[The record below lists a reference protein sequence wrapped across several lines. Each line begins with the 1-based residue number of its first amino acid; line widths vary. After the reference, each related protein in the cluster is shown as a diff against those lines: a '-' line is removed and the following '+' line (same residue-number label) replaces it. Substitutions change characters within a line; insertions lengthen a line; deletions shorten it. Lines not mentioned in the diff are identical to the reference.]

1 MITLNGGNSVWNG
14 NYSITLDPAPTTPTH
29 AANIA
34 LPYVEINKIV
44 PEDTQG
50 TVDKGLG
57 VMLTVT
63 NSGTVPVSTNIR
75 CYEGVDEA
83 DMATMYVSLDAGQT
97 KDIPAVWYAN
107 ASGAKSLNC
116 KASIP
121 VFFNTLADDLTPT
134 LGTNSE
140 QVSFKEAEDRED
152 APIILYSSIVIV
164 ILIATVLFTRA
175 SAKKMTAKEQENYQ
189 TEHVSEAIE
198 TVEGD

>member
-1 MITLNGGNSVWNG
+1 MV
-14 NYSITLDPAPTTPTH
+14 
-29 AANIA
+29 
-34 LPYVEINKIV
+34 
-44 PEDTQG
+44 
-50 TVDKGLG
+50 
-57 VMLTVT
+57 
-63 NSGTVPVSTNIR
+63 
-75 CYEGVDEA
+75 CY
-83 DMATMYVSLDAGQT
+83 
-97 KDIPAVWYAN
+97 

-175 SAKKMTAKEQENYQ
+175 SAKKMTAMEQKNYQ

-198 TVEGD
+198 TVEATRLTASKIIIAPMLNTAISQIA